1 MKKKIVI
8 SLLILVFVGVISIIF
23 INVNF
28 KDKSVNKKE
37 NLAINISTLSEEYM
51 TNYLEEVKNIKEE
64 DKENILI
71 VTSEDKLKET
81 FGAKKVIPAPNNQ
94 YYLQYETVEDKNK
107 ALKEF
112 EDLSISVSENIVH
125 ELSEDTA
132 LVSTYNSWGVEAM
145 GIDELLE
152 KAADYD
158 LNEVTVAII
167 DTGLDV
173 ELFNQNYHN
182 RIAGYYNVVG
192 DADQMNDT
200 NGHGT
205 HIAGTI
211 AEATPNNVK
220 IMPIKVSNTKRI
232 YTSDI
237 IAGINYV
244 TYHNFAD
251 VMNMSFGSLAYSNEE
266 YVAIEAAKQKNILS
280 VAAAGNDNTS
290 QANYPAAFN
299 NTIAISAVDVNK
311 EKADF
316 SNYGNYIMFASPG
329 VNILSINGTMSG
341 TSMATP
347 HAVSAVALLKSLN
360 KELTLSD
367 TVTILRRYSVDLGA
381 EDWDQYY
388 GYGFINFENA
398 QICDGTD
405 CDEFNVFK
413 QSANDDI
420 ADIVEISSISPA
432 LSSYDYGSIN
442 NILNRE
448 IRLKYSDGESK
459 SYSLYNLPDVEI
471 TGYDPNCYDN
481 AQTIN
486 IKFMTPLGEE
496 VEGSLDIWQDDLESV
511 WNYNILDDNT
521 IELTNFKDAEFSGN
535 SLYIPDEIDG
545 YKVSAIANQEK
556 SIITDSTTILRNL
569 TNLYLPESLT
579 KIGDNAFYDE
589 WNESVLGYVKS
600 EAQHLEIGKNAFRKL
615 PLLMKVDANIS
626 YIDDNAFYGD
636 QSLMLITNTDKLTYI
651 GNYAFYDNQRL
662 SFLQNGDQLT
672 YIGDNAFYNNKN
684 LEYINLGSN
693 LEYIGTSAFESAYA
707 LGQIEFPQTLEEIGN
722 AAFQN
727 AFDPS
732 AEVKLTIPK
741 SVTKMGSHIFA
752 SNYASTGITEITF
765 LNNLETLPKATFFNN
780 IYLEKVVL
788 PKNLVSIDDLAFY
801 QCLNLKEVYFGKS
814 VESINSRAF
823 MNTTNASF
831 YVYENTYPKTFAIEN
846 NFDYIILEDEYLMGD
861 MNRNDKIDLT
871 DILLL
876 IKLHF
881 NKVEVTDYYNEVG
894 DLNNNNKIDLT
905 DILFLIKTYFG
916 KI

>member
-1 MKKKIVI
+1 MNKKIVV

-23 INVNF
+23 INVNL
-28 KDKSVNKKE
+28 KNKSVTNKE

-51 TNYLEEVKNIKEE
+51 TNYLDEVKNTKEE

-71 VTSEDKLKET
+71 VTSEKKLKET
-81 FGAKKVIPAPNNQ
+81 YGAVKVIPAPNNQ
-94 YYLQYETVEDKNK
+94 YYLQYKNAEDKNK

-112 EDLSISVSENIVH
+112 KDLSISVSENIIH

-152 KAADYD
+152 KASNYD

-167 DTGLDV
+167 DTGLDT
-173 ELFNQNYHN
+173 ELFNKNYPN
-182 RIAGYYNVVG
+182 RLAGYYNVVE
-192 DADQMNDT
+192 DADQMNDED
-200 NGHGT
+200 GHGT

-211 AEATPNNVK
+211 AEATASNVK

-244 TYHNFAD
+244 TYHNSAD
-251 VMNMSFGSLAYSNEE
+251 VMNMSFGSLSYSNEE
-266 YVAIEAAKQKNILS
+266 YTAIEAAKQKNILS

-299 NTIAISAVDVNK
+299 NTIAISAVDENK

-316 SNYGNYIMFASPG
+316 SNYGDYIMFASPG

-360 KELTLSD
+360 KELTLKD
-367 TVTILRRYSVDLGA
+367 TVTILRRYSLDLGA
-381 EDWDQYY
+381 EDWDRYY

-398 QICDGTD
+398 QICDGTN

-420 ADIVEISSISPA
+420 ADIVEISSISSA

-448 IRLKYSDGESK
+448 IRLKYSDGEIK
-459 SYSLYNLPDVEI
+459 SYLLYNLPDVEI
-471 TGYDPNCYDN
+471 TGYDPNCYN

-486 IKFMTPLGEE
+486 IKFTTPLGEE
-496 VEGSLDIWQDDLESV
+496 IEGTLDIWQDDLESV
-511 WNYNILDDNT
+511 WDYNILDDNT
-521 IELTNFKDAEFSGN
+521 IELTKFKDAEFSGN
-535 SLYIPDEIDG
+535 ALYIPDEIDG
-545 YKVSAIANQEK
+545 YKVSAIANQEE
-556 SIITDSTTILRNL
+556 SIFTDSTTILKNL
-569 TNLYLPESLT
+569 ANLYLPESLT
-579 KIGDNAFYDE
+579 KIGNNAFYNE
-589 WNESVLGYVKS
+589 WYESVLGYVKS

-662 SFLQNGDQLT
+662 SLLQNGDQLT
-672 YIGDNAFYNNKN
+672 YIGDYAFYNNRN
-684 LEYINLGSN
+684 LGYINLGNSLN
-693 LEYIGTSAFESAYA
+693 YIGASAFESTYA
-707 LGQIEFPQTLEEIGN
+707 LGQIELPQTLEEIGDS
-722 AAFQN
+722 AFKN

-732 AEVKLTIPK
+732 AKVKLTIPK
-741 SVTKMGSHIFA
+741 SVTKFGSDVFE
-752 SNYASTGITEITF
+752 SNYGSTGITEITF

-788 PKNLVSIDDLAFY
+788 PKNLVTIDDLAFY
-801 QCLNLKEVYFGKS
+801 QCLNLKEIYFGKS
-814 VESINSRAF
+814 VEYINPRAF

-846 NFDYIILEDEYLMGD
+846 NFNYILLEDEYLIGD
-861 MNRNDKIDLT
+861 MNQNDKIDLTDVLLLIKLHFNKIEITDYYSEVGDLNQNNKIDLT

-876 IKLHF
+876 IK
-881 NKVEVTDYYNEVG
+881 
-894 DLNNNNKIDLT
+894 
-905 DILFLIKTYFG
+905 TYFG